1 MSLEN
6 MLLKELEKAV
16 LNYDAEKAKEAAKK
30 VIELKINP
38 LKAIEDGLAK
48 GIRIVGEKFHKNEI
62 YLPHLVMAADAM
74 IEAIKV
80 LESVMSKEQIK
91 SARKGVIVLG
101 TVKGDIHDIGKNIV
115 GSMLRASGFEVHD
128 IGKDVPIE
136 KFVEKALEVNANII
150 GASALMTITMPAQKE
165 LIEELERRGLR
176 SRFKVMVG
184 GGCISK
190 EWAKEIGADGFGRD
204 AEEAVKVAEELV
216 AKTIRGC
223 KGDD

>member
-1 MSLEN
+1 